1 MLTQGLMLVGF
12 ENHRIQNVS
21 RVVNLERFRA
31 HYGSNPI
38 VYAQIWEDL
47 QTTAIPDAQI
57 DNVNADLSMFL
68 MSIHFLKGYATEAVL
83 AATFRICEKT
93 VRKWRWFFASKIQA
107 LKAEKVRKVFVAAVV
122 CVINHC
128 TLMHLLTPHHNRL
141 YGPHVGFL
149 AMLTFQMLR
158 MFLSSC

>member
-1 MLTQGLMLVGF
+1 MVVIVVTPDQMLTQGLMLVGF

-47 QTTAIPDAQI
+47 QTTAVPDAQI
-57 DNVNADLSMFL
+57 DNVQADLSMFL
-68 MSIHFLKGYATEAVL
+68 MSIYFLKCYASEAL
-83 AATFRICEKT
+83 MAATFRICEKT

-107 LKAEKVRKVFVAAVV
+107 LKTEKVSQ
-122 CVINHC
+122 
-128 TLMHLLTPHHNRL
+128 T
-141 YGPHVGFL
+141 
-149 AMLTFQMLR
+149 Q
-158 MFLSSC
+158 